1 MVNEID
7 PPRWH
12 HWASFFCLNNTHGV
26 TGPDAHVLQNPHY
39 LGTF

>member
-12 HWASFFCLNNTHGV
+12 HWASFFYLNNTHGV
-26 TGPDAHVLQNPHY
+26 TGPDANVLQNPHY